1 MSWTHGAVEAAS
13 DELLVFFRGGEFGA
27 GYRGTASVRGNMEI
41 LSDTM
46 GVNFGP
52 YLQRVKNTVQRNWY
66 LVMPLSAQRPFFT
79 QGKVSIIF
87 RIMKNGNVDAL
98 TLESTSGRI
107 DLDRAAQGGI
117 TLSNP
122 FEALP
127 KEFEGAEL
135 RIRFTFYYN
144 PEKGEIPGGN

>member
-1 MSWTHGAVEAAS
+1 MTLQHVVI
-13 DELLVFFRGGEFGA
+13 VFQVIVFLFA
-27 GYRGTASVRGNMEI
+27 ISVHE
-41 LSDTM
+41 
-46 GVNFGP
+46 
-52 YLQRVKNTVQRNWY
+52 
-66 LVMPLSAQRPFFT
+66 SAQRPFFT

-87 RIMKNGNVDAL
+87 RILKNGNVDAL

-117 TLSNP
+117 SMSNP
-122 FEALP
+122 FEPLP

-144 PEKGEIPGGN
+144 PEKGEIPGGS